1 MTERIIENE
10 ERLNNISKSIR
21 IINSDLDLLE
31 SITKEIKLLN
41 KYYGSKKWFDDK
53 EKYESGN
60 IKNIKAG
67 VLSEDSVWNLD
78 EDIKDLSIRLGE
90 ISEKLVKSITQF

>member
-78 EDIKDLSIRLGE
+78 EDTKELSIRLGE
-90 ISEKLVKSITQF
+90 ISEKLVKSI